1 MGIDDMKC
9 SLLLLLA
16 GVAVCS
22 GSLLE
27 SKAQQAEKKGMFD
40 SLLGGAAKAAGGL
53 ANAIAKKPEGWAS
66 VFREMTAL
74 QNEHEI
80 EVTKLNQ
87 DFQMK
92 YMKLQEQLSSQM
104 SPMMMPPMMAGMSP
118 MTGAMSM
125 GAMQQPGSMFGAV
138 PPLPPTPPA
147 APVYG
152 APEAKK

>member
-1 MGIDDMKC
+1 MGILSSEDMRAV
-9 SLLLLLA
+9 LVVLLA
-16 GVAVCS
+16 MVAAVA
-22 GSLLE
+22 G
-27 SKAQQAEKKGMFD
+27 QA
-40 SLLGGAAKAAGGL
+40 
-53 ANAIAKKPEGWAS
+53 KPEGWAS

-92 YMKLQEQLSSQM
+92 YMKLQEQLGSQM
-104 SPMMMPPMMAGMSP
+104 SPMMMPPMMAGTNP
-118 MTGAMSM
+118 MGGAMSM

>member
-1 MGIDDMKC
+1 MGNAQD
-9 SLLLLLA
+9 A
-16 GVAVCS
+16 GRRSWVVF
-22 GSLLE
+22 
-27 SKAQQAEKKGMFD
+27 KKTLFLFVMVLSACKGNTE
-40 SLLGGAAKAAGGL
+40 GP
-53 ANAIAKKPEGWAS
+53 KKPEGWAS

-92 YMKLQEQLSSQM
+92 YMKLQEQLGSQM
-104 SPMMMPPMMAGMSP
+104 SPMMMPPMMAGANP
-118 MTGAMSM
+118 MGGAMSM

-152 APEAKK
+152 APDGKKRLL

>member
-1 MGIDDMKC
+1 MDAMG
-9 SLLLLLA
+9 
-16 GVAVCS
+16 
-22 GSLLE
+22 
-27 SKAQQAEKKGMFD
+27 GM
-40 SLLGGAAKAAGGL
+40 AKAAGGI
-53 ANAIAKKPEGWAS
+53 ASAIAKKPEGWAS

-104 SPMMMPPMMAGMSP
+104 SPMMMPPMMAGMNP
-118 MTGAMSM
+118 MSSSMSM

-138 PPLPPTPPA
+138 PPLPPVPPA

-152 APEAKK
+152 AGDKK